1 MLTPKFQKK
10 LQIIVAQ
17 FSQLYSKEFVIQ
29 FLFLFLIQQENL
41 FQMQIINCFG
51 LEKNLNYMLDLRLNK
66 KQFSL
71 MAKLLEFLG
80 IYFGFLKAFISLL
93 I

>member
-10 LQIIVAQ
+10 LQIIVVQ
-17 FSQLYSKEFVIQ
+17 FSQLYNKGFVIQ
-29 FLFLFLIQQENL
+29 FLFLFLTQQENL
-41 FQMQIINCFG
+41 SQTQIINCFG

>member
-17 FSQLYSKEFVIQ
+17 FSQLYSKESVIQ

-71 MAKLLEFLG
+71 MAKLLEFLE
-80 IYFGFLKAFISLL
+80 IYFGFLKVFTSLL